1 MIIELGKYNEIGEL
15 LIENRTT
22 GSQGHV
28 CYWDGGQKVSVT
40 RVAVHM
46 GLKEMGMRTGNIG
59 AYNWPLGWER
69 EQVYVGPLWSNQ
81 RSISMQ

>member
-1 MIIELGKYNEIGEL
+1 MLIEFENYNEVGEL

-28 CYWDGGQKVSVT
+28 HYQERDWRVSVT

-46 GLKEMGMRTGNIG
+46 EEKGMGI
-59 AYNWPLGWER
+59 
-69 EQVYVGPLWSNQ
+69 
-81 RSISMQ
+81 